1 MADQVAVVVED
12 DPDIAHL
19 VATTLSQ
26 AGFDTEIAE
35 SGPDALELIAEKNP
49 SLVTLDLALPG
60 MDGVEVC
67 RRLREI
73 SDCYVIML
81 TARDTEIDR
90 LIGLEVGADDFMNK
104 PFSTRELRARVAA
117 MLRRPRAGTFNG
129 DHPGGAAEPASGQ
142 IDAGSGLIIDTVRR
156 EVHINEHLL
165 SLTRTEFD
173 LLAHLAH
180 NAGVV
185 CSRAQLISAIWDSD
199 YAASNHMIDVHIANL
214 RRKLREYSN
223 ARWVNTVRGVGFR
236 FDLA

>member
-1 MADQVAVVVED
+1 MADQVAIVVED

-26 AGFDTEIAE
+26 AGFATEIAE
-35 SGPDALELIAEKNP
+35 SGPDALELVAEKNP
-49 SLVTLDLALPG
+49 ALVTLDLALPG

-117 MLRRPRAGTFNG
+117 MLRRPRSGTFSG
-129 DHPGGAAEPASGQ
+129 EHPSGTAEPASGQ
-142 IDAGSGLIIDTVRR
+142 IDAGAGLVIDAVRR
-156 EVHINEHLL
+156 EVHVNEHLL

-173 LLAHLAH
+173 LLAHLAN

>member
-1 MADQVAVVVED
+1 M
-12 DPDIAHL
+12 
-19 VATTLSQ
+19 
-26 AGFDTEIAE
+26 
-35 SGPDALELIAEKNP
+35 
-49 SLVTLDLALPG
+49 
-60 MDGVEVC
+60 
-67 RRLREI
+67 
-73 SDCYVIML
+73 
-81 TARDTEIDR
+81 
-90 LIGLEVGADDFMNK
+90 
-104 PFSTRELRARVAA
+104 
-117 MLRRPRAGTFNG
+117 
-129 DHPGGAAEPASGQ
+129 
-142 IDAGSGLIIDTVRR
+142 
-156 EVHINEHLL
+156 HINEHLL

>member
-26 AGFDTEIAE
+26 AGFDTAIAE
-35 SGPDALELIAEKNP
+35 SGPEALELVAERNP

-117 MLRRPRAGTFNG
+117 MLRRPRTGTFSG
-129 DHPGGAAEPASGQ
+129 EHPSGTAEPASGQ
-142 IDAGSGLIIDTVRR
+142 IDAGSGLVIDTVRR

-173 LLAHLAH
+173 LLAHLAN

>member
-1 MADQVAVVVED
+1 MADQFAVVVED

-35 SGPDALELIAEKNP
+35 SGPDALELVAEKNP
-49 SLVTLDLALPG
+49 ALVTLDLALPG

-129 DHPGGAAEPASGQ
+129 GLAVWDGRSWSYPQPIAGAAGRKITCLAVDRVGGVWAGTHAGVAAVVGGVVAVVVKVALAATLLAAGEVFLAKVRLFRVPELL
-142 IDAGSGLIIDTVRR
+142 AGS
-156 EVHINEHLL
+156 
-165 SLTRTEFD
+165 F
-173 LLAHLAH
+173 LLA
-180 NAGVV
+180 
-185 CSRAQLISAIWDSD
+185 LIAVT
-199 YAASNHMIDVHIANL
+199 ASYFFTAPSGRI
-214 RRKLREYSN
+214 
-223 ARWVNTVRGVGFR
+223 G
-236 FDLA
+236 